1 MELDLD
7 VKNILEMRMIKECI
21 RCSNYSDVMK
31 KQLTDFIDEVV
42 VSLNKENKIEINIIV
57 DTSSEEEI
65 DDEAWEE

>member
-7 VKNILEMRMIKECI
+7 VKNILEMRMIKDCI